1 MPTRLTVKN
10 RKFFRELENGS
21 NFSLNPTSYG
31 THLKG
36 SVGDRIKMT
45 CDIELYKYIELNN
58 YIYTNNGTSDHT
70 IFIDGGFSEGGLWVG
85 DSVKIRFGSG
95 VSDFEI
101 TSISDD
107 FLTLSFIG
115 GYSQASFTNGAKDRL
130 KLSIPS
136 TDLRY
141 TFNNQEQLESF
152 DLKSIINGSESSFIV
167 KEIDGTL
174 KSGDWSNTNKSLKY
188 GSLKCVYNA
197 GDTTND
203 DDPRGGDQVV
213 FHYSIEHEFIIT
225 PYFIDG
231 WNLSG
236 QLPDIFQDENT
247 LRYVANYGFRRGY
260 NNPNTELKGIDDNG
274 LGSVG
279 FFNETFNG
287 FDQRYFIDNYRV
299 TDQNDFE
306 LSGVNVAEVNKIK
319 FNLTTDKISGGF
331 NTNTHNFVAYISK
344 RPDFD
349 KYNFSNTDDFSDIW
363 GYYGSRGVITNT
375 PQSLSG
381 YFSSANINIIDDQNA
396 EVELILS
403 FPTDYINRTENDDKY
418 FISFEVGDTT
428 LVVDDTD
435 SCNILCEEN
444 TFSKD
449 INIQGLV
456 INNPFEIKRTS
467 EANTTG
473 YTDFKGWIQHGVN
486 ISNKFSIN
494 LNDNAQIDSLSVGI
508 IAKKSNDFFD
518 VYRYNFNLSTV
529 VNNGGVQNIV
539 IDSSQNYKLIE
550 GSIFN
555 EIKLSNT
562 GQLVAGEEDYEL
574 SYGLKIPYQDWQQ
587 LTTAPNE
594 FYNVNKELNGLNKNA
609 SNYIANGYTLHFF
622 TDINASQFDIP
633 TLYRNISEPIQVL
646 NFGDDGN
653 NPIQW
658 SGTIETFNLNG
669 NDLGGAVLV
678 DEPTHI
684 KATFNAPSSLTEIFG
699 AIRIG
704 VKNHG
709 GNAVDEL
716 TNVTF
721 APSDNRLIPLDGD
734 NELRVVQVGNV
745 ITLEC
750 MTNVEQLENEE
761 YVISAECYDP
771 LGVVIT
777 GAFSNAFANSFDN

>member
-21 NFSLNPTSYG
+21 DFTLNPTSYG

-36 SVGDRIKMT
+36 SVGDKVKMT
-45 CDIELYKYIELNN
+45 CDIDVYHYFEPSNF
-58 YIYTNNGTSDHT
+58 IYTNNGDGTCS
-70 IFIDGGFSEGGLWVG
+70 FYSEGGFSEGGVWVG
-85 DSVKIRFGSG
+85 DTLKIRFTS
-95 VSDFEI
+95 SDFTGI
-101 TSISDD
+101 VTSITDD
-107 FLTLSFIG
+107 YLTLDNLAGNVSASLES
-115 GYSQASFTNGAKDRL
+115 SQSRRL
-130 KLSIPS
+130 KLFTPS

-174 KSGDWSNTNKSLKY
+174 KSGEWSNTNKSLKD
-188 GSLKCVYNA
+188 GSLKCIYNSV
-197 GDTTND
+197 GLD
-203 DDPRGGDQVV
+203 DDPLGKDLSV
-213 FHYSIEHEFIIT
+213 FNYSIEHEFVIT

-260 NNPNTELKGIDDNG
+260 NNPNTEVKGIDDNG

-299 TDQNDFE
+299 TDQSDFE

-319 FNLTTDKISGGF
+319 VNLSTNKTSLGF
-331 NTNTHNFVAYISK
+331 ATNQHNFVAYISK

-349 KYNFSNTDDFSDIW
+349 KYNFSNTDDFSTIW
-363 GYYGSRGVITNT
+363 GFGSSRGLITNT
-375 PQSLSG
+375 PQSLNG
-381 YFSSANINIIDDQNA
+381 YFSSATMNIIDDQNV

-403 FPTDYINRTENDDKY
+403 FPSDYINRTENDDKY

-449 INIQGLV
+449 VNIQGLV
-456 INNPFEIKRTS
+456 INKPFEIKRTS
-467 EANTTG
+467 EDNTSG

-486 ISNKFSIN
+486 ISNNFSIN
-494 LNDNAQIDSLSVGI
+494 VDDSAVIESLGVGI
-508 IAKKSNDFFD
+508 IAKKGNEFFD
-518 VYRYNFNLSTV
+518 VYRYNFNLSTIV
-529 VNNGGVQNIV
+529 QSGGIQNVV

-562 GQLVAGEEDYEL
+562 GQLVAGQEDYEL

-594 FYNVNKELNGLNKNA
+594 FYDVNKELRGLNKNA

-622 TDINASQFDIP
+622 TDINVSQFEVP
-633 TLYRNISEPIQVL
+633 TLYRNISESIQVL
-646 NFGDDGN
+646 NFSEDGN

-658 SGTIETFNLNG
+658 AGTIETFNLNG
-669 NDLGGAVLV
+669 NDLGGSVLV
-678 DEPTHI
+678 SEPTHI
-684 KATFNAPSSLTEIFG
+684 KATFNAPSPLTEIFG

-704 VKNHG
+704 AKNHG

-721 APSDNRLIPLDGD
+721 SPSNNRLIPLVGD
-734 NELRVVQVGNV
+734 NELRVTQVGSV

-750 MTNVEQLENEE
+750 MTNIEQLENEE